1 MKKKILSVF
10 MAALTVL
17 SAASGIGADGDD
29 TAILAEA
36 KTDRVLGDIDGSG
49 TVDIGDAL
57 ALFRYSMLP
66 DQYPVDYPGTLDF
79 QKDGSLDI
87 ADVLALFRYS
97 MLPDVYP
104 IEWGEQAEGDPELLC
119 DCGNIRWDKSDGKV
133 GVLRLDAFQ
142 HWDSAINYST
152 SVKNNKVTVYDHM
165 GMFQLLGWVGMDF
178 SDFELAWRIGTDNPI
193 QYSTEDI
200 TAVVREPAVYEAA
213 RYEGFSNATGF
224 HGKFLIDS
232 FSSGDAIHLFL
243 KDNADDTVYCFERL
257 EVNKTHPEL
266 LEKYELGKDSDMD
279 MSSYDPITYHE
290 IVTAPY
296 EDKSVKLWFDHL
308 TEKVTRYDTSGKD
321 SGSTSYTIQMGKNEI
336 EGCQFFLYSP
346 TPKKVEI
353 KVSDFENSSGEK
365 LNTEVGV
372 EFYIED
378 GYLPYL
384 GYSKEL
390 VYPDA
395 VVPYDSYVS
404 MSTRTEPGV
413 FGDGSGL
420 TITDGSYICLGPCS
434 VYPDDTVNYPFR
446 DSVRGFVLQAETTK
460 DTTPGAYSATVEV
473 YDANTGRCIKK
484 AKVYTYVYD
493 VTLSDETALDTVFN
507 LWDITEIYQHHYKN
521 HPGMT
526 RYSSTDI
533 VRAIA
538 NFFLK
543 NRMTLSGG
551 GGFVGTMGT
560 EWFENPRVTSLRVM
574 TKGQYDSVKN
584 NPILAEKMF
593 YYGQDEP
600 GVPRGW
606 RSITWPNG
614 SSETVYDD
622 TGLLSILAVGREADQ
637 LKNVWGWD
645 DYRLLIPFERTMNL
659 TDFDLANFAS
669 LSTTPV
675 WAVQYASQLGRD
687 SVEFLSKYVN
697 VWVPNFTGATPGEL
711 EPAVIQERYMQ
722 DAQQNALFGELQ
734 TRLEGFRSEG
744 DELWNYVSCEPPYYA
759 PYQNILLFN
768 DGTEGRTMFW
778 TTYLLNGTGFLYWN
792 VSYYD
797 TVGNNTYALRCP
809 FSKTGPGDG
818 ILIYPGSAYN
828 QLDPIPSIRFLNMR
842 DGIED
847 YQMLTMLEEFR
858 GEAYTDELVS
868 HIVTST
874 VTYTKEDDVVYNVHS
889 YLLRMLAAAAEE

>member
-1 MKKKILSVF
+1 
-10 MAALTVL
+10 MAALTML
-17 SAASGIGADGDD
+17 SAATGIGADGDN
-29 TAILAEA
+29 TALHAEA

-49 TVDIGDAL
+49 AVDIDDAIT
-57 ALFRYSMLP
+57 LFRYSMLP
-66 DQYPVDYPGTLDF
+66 EFYPVDYPGTLDF

-87 ADVLALFRYS
+87 RDARVLFCHS
-97 MLPDVYP
+97 MLPDKYP
-104 IEWGEQAEGDPELLC
+104 IEWGWEQEVVNPDLC

-133 GVLRLDAFQ
+133 GAIRLDAFQ
-142 HWDSAINYST
+142 SVASGANYNT
-152 SVKNNKVTVYDHM
+152 SIENSKVTVNEHM
-165 GMFQLLGWVGMDF
+165 GLFYFLGWVGLDF

-193 QYSTEDI
+193 QYSTRDI
-200 TAVVREPAVYEAA
+200 SAFVREPAVYAA
-213 RYEGFSNATGF
+213 AQAEGFSNATGISAQF
-224 HGKFLIDS
+224 SMDS
-232 FSSGDAIHLFL
+232 FSSGDAIHFFL
-243 KDNADDTVYCFERL
+243 KDKTDNTVYCFERL
-257 EVNKTHPEL
+257 EISKSYPEM

-279 MSSYDPITYHE
+279 MSPYDPISRHE
-290 IVTAPY
+290 SVTAPHD
-296 EDKSVKLWFDHL
+296 DKSVKLWFDHL
-308 TEKVTRYDTSGKD
+308 TEKVARYDTSDKD

-378 GYLPYL
+378 AYLPYL

-404 MSTRTEPGV
+404 FSTRTEPGV
-413 FGDGSGL
+413 FGNGAGL
-420 TITDGSYICLGPCS
+420 TIADGPYICLGPFS
-434 VYPDDTVNYPFR
+434 ANPNDLENYPFR
-446 DSVRGFVLQAETTK
+446 DSIRGFVLQAETKK

-473 YDANTGRCIKK
+473 YDADTGKCIKM

-507 LWDITEIYQHHYKN
+507 LWDINSVYQHHYKN
-521 HPGMT
+521 HPDMT
-526 RYSSTDI
+526 QYSSTDI

-543 NRMTLSGG
+543 NRMTLSSGV
-551 GGFVGTMGT
+551 GFMNTMGL

-574 TKGQYDSVKN
+574 TKNQYDSLKN

-606 RSITWPNG
+606 RSITWPDG
-614 SSETVYDD
+614 VSETVYDD
-622 TGLLSILAVGREADQ
+622 TGLLSILAVGKEADQ
-637 LKNVWGWD
+637 LKNVWGWK

-659 TDFDLANFAS
+659 TDFDFNSFAA
-669 LSTTPV
+669 LDTAPD
-675 WAVQYASQLGRD
+675 WAVQYAARLKND
-687 SVEFLSKYVN
+687 SVGFFSDYVN
-697 VWVPNFTGATPGEL
+697 VWTYVFTGATPAEL
-711 EPAVIQERYMQ
+711 EPVITDERYMQ

-734 TRLEGFRSEG
+734 TRLEGFRSKG
-744 DELWNYVSCEPPYYA
+744 DELWNYVACEPQYYA
-759 PYQNILLFN
+759 PYQNIFLFS

-778 TTYLLNGTGFLYWN
+778 STYMLNGTGFLYWN
-792 VSYYD
+792 VSYYNA
-797 TVGNNTYALRCP
+797 VGNNTYTLRCP
-809 FSKTGPGDG
+809 FSSTGPGDG
-818 ILIYPGSAYN
+818 ILIYPGSAYG
-828 QLDPIPSIRFLNMR
+828 QLDPIPSIRLLNMR
-842 DGIED
+842 DGIEE
-847 YQMLTMLEEFR
+847 YQLLTMLEEAY
-858 GEAYTDELVS
+858 GEEYTDELVS

-874 VTYTKEDDVVYNVHS
+874 VTFTRDDDMVYNVHS
-889 YLLRMLAAAAEE
+889 YLMRALEEAEK